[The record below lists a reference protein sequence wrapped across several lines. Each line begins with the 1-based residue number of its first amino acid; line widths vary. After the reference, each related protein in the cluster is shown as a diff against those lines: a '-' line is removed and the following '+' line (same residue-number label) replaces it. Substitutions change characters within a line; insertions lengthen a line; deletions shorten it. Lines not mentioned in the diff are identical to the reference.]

1 LSNFFLTWLHE
12 RHILILGSTILDF
25 LCARLNGFMFLE
37 DVVMRTFVI
46 SIVVFVL
53 LFAVGAKAAPTVAQV
68 THRQLQAVNAA
79 GEQTYNATQTV
90 ILEGILLNNP
100 ADMLDP
106 TPDYTIT
113 EISNLGGQWQI
124 YFQGEGDD
132 HAGTAVFMGQLYNNL
147 PWIPLDGGYSNQEF
161 IAELNRLNAAQFSPG
176 DRIRV
181 TGYYLSYKGKLNIN
195 ERHNN
200 SPDYDFTIELVKQG
214 VGLPRPEVVTL
225 DELKD
230 ESDNFIF
237 DPGRERGCEY
247 YQARLIK
254 IKGVSFADASNWGPN
269 GELLITDGAKTF
281 PVKLGRGNGIYAG
294 SNNLT
299 EPFDIIG
306 IMDQESADLKSG
318 YRIWVMNYD
327 GNGSVLASREHRL
340 ADKPGDSNL
349 DGVVNFIDLAR
360 LAEDWLRT
368 PQ

>member
-1 LSNFFLTWLHE
+1 MKSFFV
-12 RHILILGSTILDF
+12 S
-25 LCARLNGFMFLE
+25 
-37 DVVMRTFVI
+37 V
-46 SIVVFVL
+46 VVFVL
-53 LFAVGAKAAPTVAQV
+53 AGVVKADPTLSEV
-68 THRQLQAVNAA
+68 THWQFQAVDAS
-79 GEQTYNATQTV
+79 GEQMYNATDKV

-106 TPDYTIT
+106 TPDDTIT
-113 EISNLGGQWQI
+113 EIFNLGGQWQI

-161 IAELNRLNAAQFSPG
+161 IAELERLNAAQFSPG

-195 ERHNN
+195 EQHQKN
-200 SPDYDFTIELVKQG
+200 PDHDFTIELIKQG
-214 VGLPRPEVVTL
+214 VGLPRPEVVNL
-225 DELKD
+225 DQLKD
-230 ESDNFIF
+230 DNDKFIF
-237 DPGRERGCEY
+237 DAARTIGCEY
-247 YQARLIK
+247 YQGQLVK
-254 IKGVSFADASNWGPN
+254 IQDVEFVDASDWRPN
-269 GELLITDGAKTF
+269 GQLFVTNGAKTF

-294 SNNLT
+294 SNNLA
-299 EPFDIIG
+299 ERFDVIG

-349 DGVVNFIDLAR
+349 DGVVDFVDLAR

-368 PQ
+368 SQ

>member
-1 LSNFFLTWLHE
+1 MKSFVVWAIVF
-12 RHILILGSTILDF
+12 IL
-25 LCARLNGFMFLE
+25 LCA
-37 DVVMRTFVI
+37 
-46 SIVVFVL
+46 SL
-53 LFAVGAKAAPTVAQV
+53 LKAEPTVAKV
-68 THRQLQAVNAA
+68 THRQFQAVDAA
-79 GEQTYNATQTV
+79 GEQTYRASDKV

-106 TPDYTIT
+106 TPDDTIT
-113 EISNLGGQWQI
+113 ETFNLGGQWQI
-124 YFQGEGDD
+124 FFQGEGDD
-132 HAGTAVFMGQLYNNL
+132 HAGTAVFLGQLYNNL

-161 IAELNRLNAAQFSPG
+161 ITELNRLNAAQFSPG

-195 ERHNN
+195 EQHNKN
-200 SPDYDFTIELVKQG
+200 PDHDFTIELVERG
-214 VGLPRPEVVTL
+214 VGLPRPEVVSL

-237 DPGRERGCEY
+237 DPSRERGCEY

-254 IKGVSFADASNWGPN
+254 IEGVSFADASNWGPN

-306 IMDQESADLKSG
+306 IMDQESANLKSG
-318 YRIWVMNYD
+318 YRIWLMNYD

-340 ADKPGDSNL
+340 ADRPGDTNL
-349 DGVVNFIDLAR
+349 DGVVDFVDLAR